1 VKAIIPIVLIFLMVW
16 MHTGSLLLAVAT
28 LAEQILSFT
37 SAIFFTA
44 CVLQIEWLAFQQVL
58 AIYIVLAIGADDVF
72 VFMDAWK
79 QSFYAGPDV
88 NKDLVTR
95 LSWVYRRAG
104 LAMLITSLTTC
115 ASFIA
120 TAASSSM
127 PDLQNFGIFT
137 ALVSSVVYLHSHT
150 LPVFKASPPP
160 VFIQPSSLQVI
171 FIDYLLV
178 MTWMCAAVV
187 IWHNHLEMK
196 PGLCCACCAKCSG
209 KGKCCKGGC
218 ELLCTYSDLETST
231 ELAFRTDPHASE
243 KGRFTRFFEDIFPY
257 ALFEKRASRLV
268 IIVAMVAILG
278 PMLWQVCLS

>member
-1 VKAIIPIVLIFLMVW
+1 
-16 MHTGSLLLAVAT
+16 
-28 LAEQILSFT
+28 
-37 SAIFFTA
+37 
-44 CVLQIEWLAFQQVL
+44 
-58 AIYIVLAIGADDVF
+58 
-72 VFMDAWK
+72 MDAWK
-79 QSFYAGPDV
+79 QSVYAGPEV

-137 ALVSSVVYLHSHT
+137 ALV
-150 LPVFKASPPP
+150 
-160 VFIQPSSLQVI
+160 I

-178 MTWMCAAVV
+178 MTWFCAMLVV
-187 IWHNHLEMK
+187 WHNKFEMK
-196 PGLCCACCAKCSG
+196 PGLCCACCAKCNG

-218 ELLCTYSDLETST
+218 EMLCTYSELETST

-243 KGRFTRFFEDIFPY
+243 KGRFTRFFEDTFPY
-257 ALFEKRASRLV
+257 ALIEKKSIRLV
-268 IIVAMVAILG
+268 LMAAMIAVVG
-278 PMLWQVCLS
+278 PMLWQVCEICK